1 MNRNDFLYW
10 VAMMLRRKVGKT
22 VLRANLV
29 CCVKTPHG
37 DVKTIEVR
45 METGE
50 TFYLKDH

>member
-10 VAMMLRRKVGKT
+10 VAMMLRRKTGRT
-22 VLRANLV
+22 VLHTNLV
-29 CCVKTPHG
+29 CCIKTPQG
-37 DVKTIEVR
+37 DVEAIEVC